1 MPMEVLFMSR
11 IIGILASVVQV
22 LNLAAVLVGGFK
34 PQYAIWIAAAAGA
47 VSAFSERLQGG
58 LSKTEPQ

>member
-1 MPMEVLFMSR
+1 MSR